1 MRRTPPHVCLLSLN
15 PGGLHPPFISP
26 PLFILQSNLASRHL
40 REASDP
46 PPTQFSILP
55 KPRRPPPLDSITC
68 PHPSPGFGSNPGLHH
83 GLSQPATQARGVDVP
98 HPPRSMLRG
107 RLGDRAPAERP
118 SAKPLGAGQMQEAFV
133 VSAGASRASALLRD
147 RGYRWSGFGSH

>member
-1 MRRTPPHVCLLSLN
+1 MSVYSPQTPEVSTLPSSPLPSSFFRAASPRATCAKLQTRL
-15 PGGLHPPFISP
+15 PPNS
-26 PLFILQSNLASRHL
+26 QSFPNLG
-40 REASDP
+40 
-46 PPTQFSILP
+46 
-55 KPRRPPPLDSITC
+55 RPPPLDSITC
-68 PHPSPGFGSNPGLHH
+68 PHPSPGFGSNPGLHP

-118 SAKPLGAGQMQEAFV
+118 SAAPLGAGQMQEAFV

-147 RGYRWSGFGSH
+147 RGYRWSGFEPR

>member
-1 MRRTPPHVCLLSLN
+1 MSVYSPQTPEVSTLPS
-15 PGGLHPPFISP
+15 SP
-26 PLFILQSNLASRHL
+26 LPSSFFRAASPRRHL

-46 PPTQFSILP
+46 PPTQFSILL
-55 KPRRPPPLDSITC
+55 KPPPLDSITC
-68 PHPSPGFGSNPGLHH
+68 PHPSPGFGSNPGLYP

-98 HPPRSMLRG
+98 HSPRSMLRG

-118 SAKPLGAGQMQEAFV
+118 SAAPLGAGQMQEAFV

-147 RGYRWSGFGSH
+147 RGYRWSGFGPR